1 MPAESEIRNRW
12 YVGYLICILCFAL
25 TIWAFYPGMMSP
37 DSIANLTDG
46 RNGTFA
52 DINAPLISY
61 LWGWLDTISAGP
73 GLMFVLQNVIFW
85 SACAIFWRATNAGSF
100 GLGIALVLFGLM
112 PHILAQTAVVWKD
125 IGLGASLFLAV
136 ALLYYAKK
144 TGSKIA
150 LLISPVFLFYG
161 YAARLN
167 ALPAV
172 LPIAVW
178 TGFIALRIFEIKDR
192 KLASAALGVVYFFLL
207 SFAVYFATQRIT
219 EGKTVY
225 PFQQVY
231 LYDLAALSVKNDEE
245 LFPDYVRSAEN
256 FSLEAVKTRYNTR
269 SVSDLIYPDLPNAGD
284 RSVLKLT
291 DRPEEIAALKSK
303 WWETVRSDP
312 TGYLGHRIGVFA
324 QLTGLSRSV
333 TAPYWEQ
340 GFTSSPEEF
349 RPEENAG
356 TWALTKYFSAFR
368 RPFPQTFFFRAFI
381 WLMLCGFFL
390 YKAVRRR
397 LRDDWDLVFALSVSC
412 LLFTFAYFP
421 TAPSTEF
428 RYLFWPAISS
438 ALTVIFGIHLL
449 RREKRLKLAGQDL
462 PV

>member
-1 MPAESEIRNRW
+1 M
-12 YVGYLICILCFAL
+12 
-25 TIWAFYPGMMSP
+25 
-37 DSIANLTDG
+37 
-46 RNGTFA
+46 
-52 DINAPLISY
+52 SY

-73 GLMFVLQNVIFW
+73 GLMFILQNVIFW
-85 SACAIFWRATNAGSF
+85 GACALFWRATNATCF

-125 IGLGASLFLAV
+125 IGLGASLFLTV

-150 LLISPVFLFYG
+150 LLISPLFLFYG

-178 TGFIALRIFEIKDR
+178 TGFIALKIFEIKGR
-192 KLASAALGVVYFFLL
+192 KLTSAALGLGYFFVL
-207 SFAVYFATQRIT
+207 SFAVYFVTQRIT

-231 LYDLAALSVKNDEE
+231 LYDLAALSVEKNEE
-245 LFPDYVRSAEN
+245 VFPDYVRSAEN
-256 FSLEAVKTRYNTR
+256 FSPGTVKARYNTR

-284 RSVLKLT
+284 KPVLKLT
-291 DRPEEIAALKSK
+291 DKPEEIGALKTK
-303 WWETVRSDP
+303 WWEAVSNDP
-312 TGYLGHRIGVFA
+312 GGYLGHRTQVFA
-324 QLTGLSRSV
+324 QLTGLSRAV

-340 GFTSSPEEF
+340 GFSSSPPEF
-349 RPEENAG
+349 RPEENLG
-356 TWALTKYFSAFR
+356 SRVMMKYFGAFR
-368 RPFPQTFFFRAFI
+368 RPFPQTFFFRAFV
-381 WLMLCGFFL
+381 WLILCGFFM
-390 YKAVRRR
+390 YKSVRRR
-397 LRDDWDLVFALSVSC
+397 LRDDWDLVFVLSLSC
-412 LLFTFAYFP
+412 FLFTFAYFP
-421 TAPSTEF
+421 TTPSTEF
-428 RYLFWPAISS
+428 RYLFWPAIAS

-449 RREKRLKLAGQDL
+449 RREKRLKLTGHL